1 MTTTFSKCYRSASIN
16 PAFSPQQAGMLRSLI
31 CSFEG
36 ELVTIEKDDYF
47 FSRGSSSQLKQL
59 QLQANLYNLSLSET
73 FNLSRPAWFS
83 VATVCPLLPHSHSS
97 TQKSQHC
104 VARVSA
110 EKQNLPL
117 PASYEN
123 ALTSSCDTDER
134 LRPDGL

>member
-47 FSRGSSSQLKQL
+47 FSCGSSSQLKQL

-104 VARVSA
+104 VAA
-110 EKQNLPL
+110 EFQRRNK
-117 PASYEN
+117 
-123 ALTSSCDTDER
+123 TSPCQLHMR
-134 LRPDGL
+134 ML